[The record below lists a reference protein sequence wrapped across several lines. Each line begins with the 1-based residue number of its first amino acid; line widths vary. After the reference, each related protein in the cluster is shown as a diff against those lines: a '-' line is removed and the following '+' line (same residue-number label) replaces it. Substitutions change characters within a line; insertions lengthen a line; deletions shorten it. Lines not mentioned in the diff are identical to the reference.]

1 MASTARRAVS
11 STGRRPRMADPIY
24 SNLALIVAVAR
35 NGIIGCTNEDGR
47 GALPWHL
54 PEDLKHFKE
63 TTSGHPIIM
72 GRKTWESLG
81 RPLPN
86 RRNMVITRQIGYT
99 APGAEVFND
108 LPQALA
114 AIDKDDAAFIIGGA
128 ELYRQALPLAGEL
141 IITEVGIDAVGDT
154 VFPAIDAVWYEAS
167 RSEHLSSSGMPYAFV
182 RYTRRAD

>member
-1 MASTARRAVS
+1 MVNKVY
-11 STGRRPRMADPIY
+11 P
-24 SNLALIVAVAR
+24 NLALIVAVAR

-86 RRNMVITRQIGYT
+86 RRNMVITRQRDYAAT
-99 APGAEVFND
+99 GAEVFASLPGALTAVGND
-108 LPQALA
+108 IAY
-114 AIDKDDAAFIIGGA
+114 IIGGA
-128 ELYRQALPLAGEL
+128 ELYRQALPLAATL
-141 IITEVGIDAVGDT
+141 IITEIGIDAAGDT
-154 VFPAIDAVWYEAS
+154 AFPEIDTSWTEVS
-167 RSEHLSSSGMPYAFV
+167 RQPYTSATGLPYAFV
-182 RYTRRAD
+182 TYQREAFNQRTQST

>member
-1 MASTARRAVS
+1 MTK
-11 STGRRPRMADPIY
+11 TTYP
-24 SNLALIVAVAR
+24 NLGLIVAVAR

-86 RRNMVITRQIGYT
+86 RRNMVITRQAHFSAT
-99 APGAEVFND
+99 GAEVYGD
-108 LPQALA
+108 LQHALA
-114 AIDKDDAAFIIGGA
+114 AVGGATAFVIGGA
-128 ELYRQALPLAGEL
+128 ELYRQALPLAATL
-141 IITEVGIDAVGDT
+141 IITEIGIDAAGDT
-154 VFPAIDAVWYEAS
+154 IFPEIDTGWTEVS
-167 RSEHLSSSGMPYAFV
+167 RQPHTSAAGLPYAFV
-182 RYTRRAD
+182 TYQRPR

>member
-1 MASTARRAVS
+1 MAER
-11 STGRRPRMADPIY
+11 IY
-24 SNLALIVAVAR
+24 PNLALIVAVAR

-86 RRNMVITRQIGYT
+86 RRNMVITRQTDYKAT
-99 APGAEVFND
+99 GAEVFRG
-108 LPQALA
+108 LPEALA
-114 AIDKDDAAFIIGGA
+114 AVADDTANIIGGA
-128 ELYRQALPLAGEL
+128 ELYHQALPLAASL
-141 IITEVGIDAVGDT
+141 IITEIGVDAAGDT
-154 VFPAIDAVWYEAS
+154 VFPEIDTAWTEVS
-167 RSEHLSSSGMPYAFV
+167 RQPHTSATGLPYAFV
-182 RYTRRAD
+182 EYRR

>member
-1 MASTARRAVS
+1 MAER
-11 STGRRPRMADPIY
+11 IY
-24 SNLALIVAVAR
+24 PNLALIVAVAR

-86 RRNMVITRQIGYT
+86 RRNMIITRQAGYN
-99 APGAEVFND
+99 APGAEVFGG
-108 LPQALA
+108 LPEALA
-114 AIDKDDAAFIIGGA
+114 AVGDATAFVIGGA
-128 ELYRQALPLAGEL
+128 ELYRQALPLAATL
-141 IITEVGIDAVGDT
+141 IITEVGMDAVGDT
-154 VFPAIDAVWYEAS
+154 LFPEFAQGWREVAREPHTSAAG
-167 RSEHLSSSGMPYAFV
+167 LPYAFV
-182 RYTRRAD
+182 TYQR

>member
-1 MASTARRAVS
+1 
-11 STGRRPRMADPIY
+11 MADTIY
-24 SNLALIVAVAR
+24 PNLALIVAVAR

-86 RRNMVITRQIGYT
+86 RRNMVITRQRDYD
-99 APGAEVFND
+99 APGAEVFGG
-108 LPQALA
+108 LSEALT
-114 AIDKDDAAFIIGGA
+114 AIGDATAFVIGGA
-128 ELYRQALPLAGEL
+128 ELYRQALPLAATL
-141 IITEVGIDAVGDT
+141 IITEVGFDAAGDT
-154 VFPAIDAVWYEAS
+154 VFPEIDTGWNEVS
-167 RSEHLSSSGMPYAFV
+167 REPHLSAAGLPYAFV
-182 RYTRRAD
+182 TYQR

>member
-1 MASTARRAVS
+1 MANK
-11 STGRRPRMADPIY
+11 IY
-24 SNLALIVAVAR
+24 PNLALIVAVAR

-86 RRNMVITRQIGYT
+86 RRNMVITRQRDY
-99 APGAEVFND
+99 AAAGAEVFAS
-108 LPQALA
+108 LPEALTA
-114 AIDKDDAAFIIGGA
+114 VGDATAFVIGGA
-128 ELYRQALPLAGEL
+128 ELYRQALPLAATL
-141 IITEVGIDAVGDT
+141 IITEIGIDAAGDT
-154 VFPAIDAVWYEAS
+154 LFPARDPDWCEVS
-167 RSEHLSSSGMPYAFV
+167 RQPHTSAAGLPYALV
-182 RYTRRAD
+182 RYQR

>member
-1 MASTARRAVS
+1 MAET
-11 STGRRPRMADPIY
+11 TYP
-24 SNLALIVAVAR
+24 NLALIVAVAS

-141 IITEVGIDAVGDT
+141 IITEVGINAAGDT
-154 VFPAIDAVWYEAS
+154 VFPALDQGWNEVS
-167 RSEHLSSSGMPYAFV
+167 RESHTSATGLPYAFV
-182 RYTRRAD
+182 TYQR

>member
-1 MASTARRAVS
+1 MVNTI
-11 STGRRPRMADPIY
+11 TP
-24 SNLALIVAVAR
+24 NLALIVAVAR

-63 TTSGHPIIM
+63 MTSGHPIIM

-86 RRNMVITRQIGYT
+86 RRNIVITRQSHYQAT
-99 APGAEVFND
+99 GAEVFTG
-108 LPQALA
+108 LPEALA
-114 AIDKDDAAFIIGGA
+114 AVGDAIAFVIGGA
-128 ELYRQALPLAGEL
+128 ELYRQALPLAATL

-154 VFPAIDAVWYEAS
+154 VFPEIDQGWCETAREPHTSATG
-167 RSEHLSSSGMPYAFV
+167 LPYSFV
-182 RYTRRAD
+182 TYQRPL